1 MSTSTQALSP
11 YAGLTQLVRNLYR
24 GITGEDVRTLQRF
37 LTIEGLL
44 TIDIP
49 TTYFG
54 ILTET
59 AVKAFQS
66 KNSIV
71 SSGTPYTTGYGSVG
85 PKTRGVINAKI
96 GNTTAPTQVI
106 STPSVLTPITQTL
119 MYEMTN
125 PQVST
130 LQSYL
135 ISKGYL
141 TSQPTGYFGDLTL
154 AAVKKFQCEKLSI
167 CSGTPETTGYG
178 VVGGRTRAAL
188 Q

>member
-1 MSTSTQALSP
+1 MPTSTQALSP

-37 LTIEGLL
+37 LVIEGLL

-96 GNTTAPTQVI
+96 G
-106 STPSVLTPITQTL
+106 STSVVTPPVTSSALTPITQTL

-125 PQVST
+125 PQVFT